1 MLRPP
6 AGRAAAA
13 AVLAG
18 VSGHVQVVD
27 APRQPLPARQI
38 HRQIRAPEEADRE
51 CQARD
56 RVLGSDTSKGTDN
69 HIQVGQSGF
78 DQQNEL
84 IIVRYIKRNTV
95 LGVFL
100 TMLCHNFQSKLWP
113 WGTERQQKRDQS
125 RH

>member
-51 CQARD
+51 CQASD

-78 DQQNEL
+78 DQQDEL
-84 IIVRYIKRNTV
+84 ILHNTV
-95 LGVFL
+95 LGILIMF
-100 TMLCHNFQSKLWP
+100 CHNFQSKLWP